1 MATRKKNSR
10 ATNQKH
16 DNTNRRIKTN
26 IGGNEK
32 MKDEKD
38 MLRGFGI
45 KDEDIDRIERETEE
59 RMSNTNTEEET
70 VKE

>member
-1 MATRKKNSR
+1 
-10 ATNQKH
+10 
-16 DNTNRRIKTN
+16 
-26 IGGNEK
+26 